1 MLTLHE
7 IKQDIHDSRN
17 SIYIPL
23 TSVISKQNHK
33 MAETA
38 EVSTSSPTEL
48 LAAGRRH
55 LAVRD
60 FNVAASTLAKACEAL
75 ANEHGDT
82 ADQCAEAYL
91 WYGKALLGLSREES
105 GVLGDG
111 MPGSG
116 NADEEEENEEQE
128 DNADEQNAEKM
139 EGSPPAKAQK
149 EKKEVEKSEAQSTTK
164 EDEPGSSTNA
174 EVAEVP
180 VTTNVDSNDDES
192 PETLENEDDVDNLQ
206 LAWEMLDLSRSIL
219 YRRVSRAPSSAAR
232 ALLAEVLLAL
242 GEVALESETY
252 DKAVSDMQSC
262 LDIQKELYRS
272 DDRRIAETHYQIGL
286 ANSLASNFEDAIT
299 HFKNAAN
306 ILETRIKTLENPT
319 TVSEDATVKKYTT
332 ADPFYSVEGE
342 IKELKE
348 LLPEIQEKIQDM
360 MDYKAETI
368 KRVRESLCSTNGS
381 GPSGEG
387 SSTSAAA
394 ASSSSSEPKPAAS
407 DISHLIKRKRKSS
420 DGDADSSA
428 AKRANT

>member
-1 MLTLHE
+1 MTE
-7 IKQDIHDSRN
+7 VS
-17 SIYIPL
+17 
-23 TSVISKQNHK
+23 
-33 MAETA
+33 
-38 EVSTSSPTEL
+38 EVSTSSPLEL

-60 FNVAASTLAKACEAL
+60 FSAAASTLAEACEGL
-75 ANEHGDT
+75 AKEHGDT

-116 NADEEEENEEQE
+116 NADGEEEDEEEQE
-128 DNADEQNAEKM
+128 ENGENGEAEAEVDEHAEP
-139 EGSPPAKAQK
+139 EK
-149 EKKEVEKSEAQSTTK
+149 EKANGEVEKSEAESTTK
-164 EDEPGSSTNA
+164 EEEPGSSTAQDDN
-174 EVAEVP
+174 EEP
-180 VTTNVDSNDDES
+180 GTTNGDAHDES
-192 PETLENEDDVDNLQ
+192 AMNVDAEDDVDNLQ
-206 LAWEMLDLSRSIL
+206 LAWEMLDLARSIL
-219 YRRVSRAPSSAAR
+219 YRRVQEGGGDASRAQ
-232 ALLAEVLLAL
+232 LADVYLAL

-252 DKAVSDMQSC
+252 DKAVTDMQSC
-262 LDIQKELYRS
+262 LDLQKELYRS

-306 ILETRIKTLENPT
+306 ILETRIKTLENPAAVT
-319 TVSEDATVKKYTT
+319 DDATVKKFTT

-368 KRVRESLCSTNGS
+368 KRVRETLCSTN
-381 GPSGEG
+381 GEG
-387 SSTSAAA
+387 SSTSNGAGP
-394 ASSSSSEPKPAAS
+394 SSSSSSSSAPKPAAS
-407 DISHLIKRKRKSS
+407 DISHLIKRKRKASE
-420 DGDADSSA
+420 GEADSSA
-428 AKRANT
+428 SKRVNT

>member
-1 MLTLHE
+1 MTE
-7 IKQDIHDSRN
+7 VS
-17 SIYIPL
+17 
-23 TSVISKQNHK
+23 
-33 MAETA
+33 
-38 EVSTSSPTEL
+38 EVSTSSPLEL

-60 FNVAASTLAKACEAL
+60 FSAAASTLAEACEGL
-75 ANEHGDT
+75 AKEHGDT

-116 NADEEEENEEQE
+116 NADGEEEDEEEQE
-128 DNADEQNAEKM
+128 ENGENGENGEAEA
-139 EGSPPAKAQK
+139 EVDDAAEPEK
-149 EKKEVEKSEAQSTTK
+149 EKANGEVEKSEAESTTK
-164 EDEPGSSTNA
+164 EEEPGSSTAQEDN
-174 EVAEVP
+174 EEP
-180 VTTNVDSNDDES
+180 GTTNGDAHDES
-192 PETLENEDDVDNLQ
+192 AMNVDAEDDVDNLQ
-206 LAWEMLDLSRSIL
+206 LAWEMLDLARSIL
-219 YRRVSRAPSSAAR
+219 YRRVQEGGGDVSRAQ
-232 ALLAEVLLAL
+232 LADVYLAL

-252 DKAVSDMQSC
+252 DKAVTDMQSC
-262 LDIQKELYRS
+262 LDLQKELYRS

-306 ILETRIKTLENPT
+306 ILETRIKTLENPAAVT
-319 TVSEDATVKKYTT
+319 DDATVKKFTT

-368 KRVRESLCSTNGS
+368 KRVRETLCSTN
-381 GPSGEG
+381 GEG
-387 SSTSAAA
+387 SSTSNGAGP
-394 ASSSSSEPKPAAS
+394 SSSSSSSSAPKPAAS
-407 DISHLIKRKRKSS
+407 DISHLIKRKRKASE
-420 DGDADSSA
+420 GEADSSA
-428 AKRANT
+428 SKRVNT

>member
-1 MLTLHE
+1 MTE
-7 IKQDIHDSRN
+7 VS
-17 SIYIPL
+17 
-23 TSVISKQNHK
+23 
-33 MAETA
+33 
-38 EVSTSSPTEL
+38 EVSTSSPLEL

-60 FNVAASTLAKACEAL
+60 FSAAASTLAEACEGL
-75 ANEHGDT
+75 AKEHGDT

-116 NADEEEENEEQE
+116 NADGEEEDEEEQE
-128 DNADEQNAEKM
+128 ENGENGENGEAEAEVDETAEP
-139 EGSPPAKAQK
+139 EK
-149 EKKEVEKSEAQSTTK
+149 EKANGEVEKSEAESTTK
-164 EDEPGSSTNA
+164 EEEPGSSTAQEDN
-174 EVAEVP
+174 EEP
-180 VTTNVDSNDDES
+180 GTTNGDAHDES
-192 PETLENEDDVDNLQ
+192 AMNVDAEDDVDNLQ
-206 LAWEMLDLSRSIL
+206 LAWEMLDLARSIL
-219 YRRVSRAPSSAAR
+219 YRRVQEGGGAGRAQ
-232 ALLAEVLLAL
+232 LADVYLAL

-252 DKAVSDMQSC
+252 DKAVTDMQSC
-262 LDIQKELYRS
+262 LDLQKELYRS

-306 ILETRIKTLENPT
+306 ILETRIKTLENPAAVT
-319 TVSEDATVKKYTT
+319 DDATVKKFTT

-368 KRVRESLCSTNGS
+368 KRVRETLCSTN
-381 GPSGEG
+381 GEG
-387 SSTSAAA
+387 SSTSNGAGP
-394 ASSSSSEPKPAAS
+394 SSSSSSSSAPKPAAS
-407 DISHLIKRKRKSS
+407 DISHLIKRKRKASE
-420 DGDADSSA
+420 GEADSSA
-428 AKRANT
+428 SKRVNT

>member
-1 MLTLHE
+1 MTE
-7 IKQDIHDSRN
+7 VS
-17 SIYIPL
+17 
-23 TSVISKQNHK
+23 
-33 MAETA
+33 
-38 EVSTSSPTEL
+38 EVSTSSPLEL

-60 FNVAASTLAKACEAL
+60 FSAAASTLAEACEGL
-75 ANEHGDT
+75 AKEHGDT

-116 NADEEEENEEQE
+116 NADGEEEDEEEQE
-128 DNADEQNAEKM
+128 ENGENGENGEAEAEVDEAAEP
-139 EGSPPAKAQK
+139 EK
-149 EKKEVEKSEAQSTTK
+149 EKANGEVEKSEAESTTK
-164 EDEPGSSTNA
+164 EEEPGSSTAQEDN
-174 EVAEVP
+174 EEP
-180 VTTNVDSNDDES
+180 GTTNGDAHDES
-192 PETLENEDDVDNLQ
+192 AMNVDAEDDVDNLQ
-206 LAWEMLDLSRSIL
+206 LAWEMLDLARSIL
-219 YRRVSRAPSSAAR
+219 YRRVQEGGGDVSRAQ
-232 ALLAEVLLAL
+232 LADVYLAL

-252 DKAVSDMQSC
+252 DKAVTDMQSC
-262 LDIQKELYRS
+262 LDLQKELYRS

-306 ILETRIKTLENPT
+306 ILETRIKTLENPAALT
-319 TVSEDATVKKYTT
+319 DDATVKKFTT

-368 KRVRESLCSTNGS
+368 KRVRETLCSTN
-381 GPSGEG
+381 GEG
-387 SSTSAAA
+387 SSTSNGAGP
-394 ASSSSSEPKPAAS
+394 SSSSSSSSAPKPAAS
-407 DISHLIKRKRKSS
+407 DISHLIKRKRKASE
-420 DGDADSSA
+420 GEADSSA
-428 AKRANT
+428 SKRVNT

>member
-1 MLTLHE
+1 MTE
-7 IKQDIHDSRN
+7 VS
-17 SIYIPL
+17 
-23 TSVISKQNHK
+23 
-33 MAETA
+33 

-60 FNVAASTLAKACEAL
+60 FSAAASSLAEACEGLAK
-75 ANEHGDT
+75 EHGDT

-111 MPGSG
+111 VPGSG
-116 NADEEEENEEQE
+116 NADEEEEDNEEQE
-128 DNADEQNAEKM
+128 ENGENGENGEAEAEVEA
-139 EGSPPAKAQK
+139 EGEAEN
-149 EKKEVEKSEAQSTTK
+149 EKKENGEAEKIEPESTTK
-164 EDEPGSSTNA
+164 EDEPGSSSAAA
-174 EVAEVP
+174 ENEEP
-180 VTTNVDSNDDES
+180 GTTNGDHDES
-192 PETLENEDDVDNLQ
+192 VMNVDAEAEDDVDNLQ
-206 LAWEMLDLSRSIL
+206 LAWEMLDLARSIL
-219 YRRVSRAPSSAAR
+219 YRRVQDCGGDAAR
-232 ALLAEVLLAL
+232 ALLADVHLAL

-252 DKAVSDMQSC
+252 DKAVIDMQSC
-262 LDIQKELYRS
+262 LDLQKELYRS

-306 ILETRIKTLENPT
+306 ILETRIKTLENPAA
-319 TVSEDATVKKYTT
+319 VVDDATVKKFTT

-368 KRVRESLCSTNGS
+368 KRVRETLCSAN
-381 GPSGEG
+381 GEG
-387 SSTSAAA
+387 SSSSSGGI
-394 ASSSSSEPKPAAS
+394 ASSSSSSSSAPKPAAS
-407 DISHLIKRKRKSS
+407 DISHLIKRKRKASE
-420 DGDADSSA
+420 GEADSSA
-428 AKRANT
+428 AKRVNT

>member
-1 MLTLHE
+1 MTE
-7 IKQDIHDSRN
+7 
-17 SIYIPL
+17 
-23 TSVISKQNHK
+23 V
-33 MAETA
+33 A
-38 EVSTSSPTEL
+38 EVSTSSPLEL

-60 FNVAASTLAKACEAL
+60 FSAAASTLAEACEGL
-75 ANEHGDT
+75 AKEHGDT

-116 NADEEEENEEQE
+116 NADGEEEDENEEENGENGENGEAEAEVEE
-128 DNADEQNAEKM
+128 AAEP
-139 EGSPPAKAQK
+139 EK
-149 EKKEVEKSEAQSTTK
+149 EKANGEVEKSEAESTTK
-164 EDEPGSSTNA
+164 EEEPGSSTVQEEN
-174 EVAEVP
+174 EEP
-180 VTTNVDSNDDES
+180 GTTNGDAHDES
-192 PETLENEDDVDNLQ
+192 AMNVDAEDDVDNLQ
-206 LAWEMLDLSRSIL
+206 LAWEMLDLARSIL
-219 YRRVSRAPSSAAR
+219 YRRVQENGGDAAR
-232 ALLAEVLLAL
+232 AQLADVYLAL

-252 DKAVSDMQSC
+252 DKAVTDMQSC
-262 LDIQKELYRS
+262 LDLQKELYRS

-306 ILETRIKTLENPT
+306 ILETRIKTLENPAAVT
-319 TVSEDATVKKYTT
+319 DDATVKKFST

-368 KRVRESLCSTNGS
+368 KRVRETLCSTN
-381 GPSGEG
+381 GEG
-387 SSTSAAA
+387 SSTSNGAGP
-394 ASSSSSEPKPAAS
+394 SSSSSSSSAPKPAAS
-407 DISHLIKRKRKSS
+407 DISHLIKRKRKASE
-420 DGDADSSA
+420 GEADSSA
-428 AKRANT
+428 AKRVNT